1 MDCSNTELR
10 TLINH
15 WVAEALSVSEE
26 FLGLH
31 SMSSIDAQS
40 IVHVMKDTLL
50 RLQIQLSKLRR
61 QCYDGYST
69 KAGPK
74 GVVASKIAELEPIA
88 LFTPCLG
95 HAMNLAVGGVG
106 KRSPVKK
113 DCQDCC
119 YEVVKL
125 VRFSPKRKTMQ
136 KGLTLF
142 VPPHL
147 NPSIPSKRLVVWSC
161 CFLTFLSMFFHLEN
175 SVPPISRHVCC
186 HDNRATFG

>member
-40 IVHVMKDTLL
+40 IVHAMKDTLL

-106 KRSPVKK
+106 KRSPVMK

-125 VRFSPKRKTMQ
+125 VRFSPKRKTML

-142 VPPHL
+142 VS
-147 NPSIPSKRLVVWSC
+147 PSPK
-161 CFLTFLSMFFHLEN
+161 
-175 SVPPISRHVCC
+175 SRH
-186 HDNRATFG
+186 TFKTACSLELLLFDFSFYVFPFRKFSFTNQPSCMLP